1 MRKLIIKSTIM
12 IALFCGFILS
22 FNGIIAKAEERP
34 VVIKVGYTLNYG
46 TVKSPMVIGEEGYG
60 YEYLNEIFDH
70 VDGDYELEF
79 VYCEWLEVVNMLE
92 NGEIDIFG
100 PITYSETT
108 AESFLLSEE
117 SFGDNFIF
125 LSTLS
130 SNVSNYND
138 YSDIEGSTIAV
149 QANNPNEYLLLE
161 FLEEN
166 ELEVEIVYFTEDD
179 YEKVMDEGYD
189 FCLCSSLQSYM
200 NLTPVVNLGVVD
212 AYYVTTLDNTELM
225 DTINEGMA
233 SVDKSEYMY
242 QEKLYLEYYDYSI
255 LSELYIT
262 EDEYTLLQSKGTYYI
277 GIEDIYGPVGYKNE
291 DGEFQGVAVDVMNM
305 IAEMAGIEYEFVEIT
320 ETSIEELAELDFA
333 FMSYDDEIAEK
344 MVKSTTYCEMPYI
357 LVDHVMDD
365 GEEIVNVGVLTH
377 YGLAQDEYQGYVY
390 EREVVEYD
398 SLLDMQEAYN
408 NGGIGSMILTTS
420 NMNMI
425 RGEFSDDNYQVAT
438 LDMNLN
444 LCLLYSEDYSKE
456 LIDIFDKIIA
466 QLDSRAVSASVMEHS
481 TVENTSIELE
491 DILKEYPYAILAT
504 VIFIFVLIIG
514 ESNLVAK
521 QKRNYL
527 SELLN
532 YDKLTG
538 LCSGHKFGED
548 VKQILEKESKKFY
561 SIVTIDIDHFKYVN
575 DVFGYEVGNIVIQK
589 VAGCVEKIA
598 PKSVVI
604 ARDSGDIFL
613 VLLEKEQSLEHKLI
627 FDDCDRNT
635 LFEEISPYI
644 GETYKLSF
652 SIGIYDIIDRTL
664 DINFM
669 IDCANIARLDGKGS
683 AYTTIV
689 KYDDR
694 MDKQRVISTEMI
706 SNMVQAINN
715 HEFVVYYQPKVCL
728 SNQKMIGAEAL
739 IRWQKGDGLIPPN
752 DFIPL
757 FEKNGFIQRL
767 DMYVLE
773 DVCAFIEMNP
783 TVPKI
788 SVNLSGITI
797 MRKRIAEEIL
807 ELVSKYVVPHEKLEF
822 EITETALV
830 DEFEQVVESLD
841 KLRAK
846 GFTISIDDF
855 GVGISCLSRLNTM
868 PIDVL
873 KIDREFIWDSIGKE
887 RKIEVLKNIINL
899 SEGLKLEIIAEGI
912 ETKEQEELLLQLGC
926 KLGQGYLYA
935 PPLRV
940 EDFMKII

>member
-1 MRKLIIKSTIM
+1 MRKIILKRAILII
-12 IALFCGFILS
+12 LFCGIIFS
-22 FNGIIAKAEERP
+22 GITAKAEESP
-34 VVIKVGYTLNYG
+34 IVVRVGYTLNYG

-70 VDGDYELEF
+70 VDGNYELEF
-79 VYCEWLEVVNMLE
+79 VYCEWLEVGNMME
-92 NGEIDIFG
+92 SGEIDIFG
-100 PITYSETT
+100 PITYSDTS
-108 AESFLLSEE
+108 AELFLFPEE

-125 LSTLS
+125 LSSLS
-130 SNVSNYND
+130 SSISNYND

-149 QANNPNEYLLLE
+149 QENNPNEYLLIE

-166 ELEVEIVYFTEDD
+166 QLNAEIIYFTDDD
-179 YEKVMDEGYD
+179 YEKVMGEGYD
-189 FCLCSSLQSYM
+189 FCLCSSLQSYQ

-212 AYYVTTLDNTELM
+212 AYYVTALENTELM
-225 DTINEGMA
+225 EVINEGMA
-233 SVDKSEYMY
+233 SVRESEYMY

-262 EDEYTLLQSKGTYYI
+262 DDEYALLQSKEIYYI
-277 GIEDIYGPVGYKNE
+277 GIEDIYGPVGYRNE
-291 DGEFQGVAVDVMNM
+291 DGEFQGVAVDVMDM
-305 IAEMAGIEYEFVEIT
+305 IAEMAGIEYEFVEVT
-320 ETSIEELAELDFA
+320 GETSLEELAELDFS
-333 FMSYDDEIAEK
+333 FMSYDDEITET

-365 GEEIVNVGVLTH
+365 GEEIINVGVLTH
-377 YGLAQDEYQGYVY
+377 YGLNQDEYQGYVF
-390 EREVVEYD
+390 EREIVEYD

-408 NGGIGSMILTTS
+408 NEEIGSMILTVS

-425 RGEFSDDNYQVAT
+425 RGEFSDENYRVT
-438 LDMNLN
+438 TMDMNLN
-444 LCLLYSEDYSKE
+444 LCLLYSEDCSKE

-466 QLDSRAVSASVMEHS
+466 QLDSRAVATSVMEHS
-481 TVENTSIELE
+481 TVDNTSIELE
-491 DILKEYPYAILAT
+491 DILEEYPYAILGII
-504 VIFIFVLIIG
+504 IFVFVLIIG
-514 ESNLVAK
+514 ESNLVAQ

-548 VKQILEKESKKFY
+548 VKQILQKESEKSY
-561 SIVTIDIDHFKYVN
+561 SIVTIDIDNFKYVN
-575 DVFGYEVGNIVIQK
+575 DVFGYDVGNAVIQK
-589 VAGCVEKIA
+589 VAGCIEKIA
-598 PKSVVI
+598 SRAVVI
-604 ARDSGDIFL
+604 ARDSSDIFV
-613 VLLEKEQSLEHKLI
+613 VLLENEQSHEYQLSLDEN
-627 FDDCDRNT
+627 DRMKI
-635 LFEEISPYI
+635 LDELRPLI

-652 SIGIYDIIDRTL
+652 SMGIYDIVDKTR

-669 IDCANIARLDGKGS
+669 IDCANIARLEGKGS
-683 AYTTIV
+683 AYTTVV

-706 SNMVQAINN
+706 SNMVKAVNN
-715 HEFVVYYQPKVCL
+715 HEFVVYYQPKICL
-728 SNQKMIGAEAL
+728 MDQKMIGAEAL
-739 IRWQKGDGLIPPN
+739 VRWQKDGGLIPPN

-773 DVCAFIEMNP
+773 EVCIFIEKNP
-783 TVPKI
+783 TAPKI

-887 RKIEVLKNIINL
+887 KKKEVLRNIINL
-899 SEGLKLEIIAEGI
+899 SEGLKLETIAEGI

-926 KLGQGYLYA
+926 KLGQGYHYA

-940 EDFMKII
+940 EDFMKWL